1 MKRLSPWFKILF
13 GTGDLTTNSFQAI
26 ILFYQLYFLTDVAG
40 LRPAY
45 AAWAIAIG
53 RLWDA
58 VNDPLFGIISDRI
71 ESRFGRRRVM
81 LLFGAIPLGVTFGLM
96 WIVPDTSQLGLV
108 VFYAATFMVFDTCY
122 TAVHVGYNALTPV
135 VTKDYDER
143 SSLLGYRMFFGLT
156 GSLGAIILATLLGE
170 MFDSQQQFLIIGI
183 GLGLFNIIPP
193 LLVFAITKKYR
204 SHREADLLPPLS
216 SLIETVKNKAFQ
228 MVMGLY
234 VFSWTTA
241 SIMAAV
247 LIFFAN
253 YYLKVPDQAN
263 YYVLAAQGSAILF
276 IPVVVQM
283 AKRLDKRRTFIINSG
298 VWIVLLLLLFGIQPE
313 HAGLVYVLA
322 GLAGLGIAT
331 VYVIPW
337 AMIPDIIEDDELRT
351 GQRREGSYYALISF
365 FQKLGTGAA
374 LWVMGQ
380 VFDIAGYINPP
391 ATDVYPTQPDSAIM
405 VIRLFMSI
413 VPAVLLVAAIAFAR
427 KYPITREKHRSLLEQ
442 LEQRD

>member
-1 MKRLSPWFKILF
+1 
-13 GTGDLTTNSFQAI
+13 
-26 ILFYQLYFLTDVAG
+26 
-40 LRPAY
+40 
-45 AAWAIAIG
+45 
-53 RLWDA
+53 
-58 VNDPLFGIISDRI
+58 
-71 ESRFGRRRVM
+71 M

-263 YYVLAAQGSAILF
+263 YYVLAARALPSCSSRSSSRWPSGSTNDGPSSSTVACGSSCCCF
-276 IPVVVQM
+276 CSASNPSTPGWSMCSPVSPV
-283 AKRLDKRRTFIINSG
+283 
-298 VWIVLLLLLFGIQPE
+298 
-313 HAGLVYVLA
+313 
-322 GLAGLGIAT
+322 
-331 VYVIPW
+331 
-337 AMIPDIIEDDELRT
+337 
-351 GQRREGSYYALISF
+351 
-365 FQKLGTGAA
+365 
-374 LWVMGQ
+374 
-380 VFDIAGYINPP
+380 
-391 ATDVYPTQPDSAIM
+391 
-405 VIRLFMSI
+405 
-413 VPAVLLVAAIAFAR
+413 
-427 KYPITREKHRSLLEQ
+427 
-442 LEQRD
+442 